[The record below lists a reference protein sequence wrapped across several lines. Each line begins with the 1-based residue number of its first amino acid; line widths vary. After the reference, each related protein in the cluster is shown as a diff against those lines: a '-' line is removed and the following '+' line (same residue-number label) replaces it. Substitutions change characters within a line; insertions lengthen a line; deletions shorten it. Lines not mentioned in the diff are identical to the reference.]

1 MGSTLERADT
11 VPATDAMSMDEQED
25 DNGDGN
31 GDTTSNENRC
41 DVDDN
46 TVDHGDEDREED
58 GDEDGGDDRDKDG
71 DEDGGDDRDED
82 GGDDRDKD
90 GDEDAGDDRDED
102 GDVDVDK
109 KEEEKEQGGRTEY
122 RSGIDGNGTEKVDN
136 EAEVKDVNDQPM
148 SMGDAEEKEQRLA
161 DKEEAA
167 TGPESTSESG
177 KQDKVE
183 AAEQESDKE
192 SEKGVATRRASMPI
206 HTQRMKKKFKR
217 VVDYADSDGESE
229 GAEDSDIRM

>member
-82 GGDDRDKD
+82 G
-90 GDEDAGDDRDED
+90 
-102 GDVDVDK
+102 DVDVDK
-109 KEEEKEQGGRTEY
+109 KVEEKEQGGRTEY

-192 SEKGVATRRASMPI
+192 REKGVATRRASMPI